1 MSAQDSLT
9 SETVST
15 WYRIEKWSNDIKPV
29 KVFKETE
36 HFIYARRWEGQK
48 QPDRISKADHY
59 PTWEQA
65 KEAKMQ
71 TLKEQ
76 IAWKR
81 QEIETLLSN
90 LSAVEALTP

>member
-1 MSAQDSLT
+1 MSDQLP

-15 WYRIEKWSNDIKPV
+15 WYRIDKWSTDIKPV
-29 KVFKETE
+29 QVFKETE

-65 KEAKMQ
+65 KAAKLRA
-71 TLKEQ
+71 LKDQ
-76 IAWKR
+76 MSWKR
-81 QEIETLLSN
+81 QELESLSKE
-90 LSAVEALTP
+90 LAKVEALTP